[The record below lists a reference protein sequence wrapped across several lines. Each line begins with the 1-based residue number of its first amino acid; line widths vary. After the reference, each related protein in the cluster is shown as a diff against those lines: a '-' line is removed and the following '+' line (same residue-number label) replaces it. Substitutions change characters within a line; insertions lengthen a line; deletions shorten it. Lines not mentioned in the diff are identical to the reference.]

1 MTTGDILNKVLFPVQ
16 VDDTIDYMLDKMAE
30 FKVSQLPVVKD
41 GQLLGLVSEDDLYE
55 RSSQAEADTSVP
67 QNQSMRYLFIYEN
80 QHIYDALRV
89 FRINNIDLLPVL
101 DTNNLYIGS
110 ILNSDMPGILASFLL
125 SEEPSSIVVL
135 ELNSRDNS
143 MAHIAQLVE
152 ADNAH
157 ILNSAIREFQ
167 ESTKVE
173 VTLTIDRTDISS
185 IIAAFMRHDYVVTAT
200 YNDVKHY
207 DDTRRRYDHL
217 MNYLDL

>member
-1 MTTGDILNKVLFPVQ
+1 MTAGTILNNVLFPVK
-16 VDDTIDYMLDKMAE
+16 VDDTIDYMLGKMAE
-30 FKVSQLPVVKD
+30 FKVSQLPMVKD

-55 RSSQAEADTSVP
+55 RSTHETPDTFM
-67 QNQSMRYLFIYEN
+67 NLDQSMRYLFIYEH
-80 QHIYDALRV
+80 QHVYDALRILH
-89 FRINNIDLLPVL
+89 INKLDLLPVL
-101 DTNNLYIGS
+101 DMNNLYMGS
-110 ILNSDMPGILASFLL
+110 ILNCDMPGVLASFLL
-125 SEEPSSIVVL
+125 NEEPSSIVVL

-157 ILNSAIREFQ
+157 ILNSSTRYFQ

-185 IIAAFMRHDYVVTAT
+185 IIAAFVRHEYGVRAT

-207 DDTRRRYDHL
+207 DDTRKRYDHL